1 MRVTVPTAD
10 LRDLLT
16 DDLPEGITLDLWPMT
31 DPPEGR
37 VDLAVMPYLVGAE
50 LLRVLDGADVG
61 WIQSQSLG
69 FDNIENFLPPGVGF
83 SNAVG
88 VHEAATAEIALGLIL
103 AAQRNLA
110 EHVLDQQ
117 RAVWRPRFGPGL
129 QSLTALVIGVGGV
142 GELIADHLARFGMEV
157 VRSAS
162 RARTDERGRI
172 HGPEEVPGLLGTA
185 DVVVLATPL
194 NPTTKG
200 FFDAALIGRMKP
212 GALLVNI
219 GRGALV
225 DTDALVAA
233 CRAGRVRAALDV
245 VDPEP
250 LPADHPLWSAPGV
263 LITPHVGGR
272 STTMINRVAALVARQ
287 IRHLAAGEP
296 LENPV
301 PAVMREVA
309 PR

>member
-1 MRVTVPTAD
+1 MRVTVPT
-10 LRDLLT
+10 
-16 DDLPEGITLDLWPMT
+16 DDLYRRLAGAMPDGVHLDLWPMAE
-31 DPPEGR
+31 PPTGSI
-37 VDLAVMPYLVGAE
+37 DLAVMPYLVGAE
-50 LLRVLDGADVG
+50 VLRVLDGADVG

-69 FDNIENFLPPGVGF
+69 YDNVERYLPAGIGF

-103 AAQRNLA
+103 AAQRNLVA
-110 EHVLDQQ
+110 HVLDQQ

-142 GELIADHLARFGMEV
+142 GGLIADHLARFDMRV
-157 VRSAS
+157 VRAAS
-162 RARTDERGRI
+162 RARLTEDGPV
-172 HGPEEVPGLLGTA
+172 HGPEEVPALVGEA
-185 DVVVLATPL
+185 DLIVLATPL
-194 NPTTKG
+194 TPATRG
-200 FFDAALIGRMKP
+200 FFDAAMIGRMKP

-225 DTDALVAA
+225 DTDALAAA
-233 CRAGRVRAALDV
+233 CLGEHVRAALDV

-272 STTMINRVAALVARQ
+272 SATMIDRIVALLTRQ
-287 IRHLAAGEP
+287 ISHLAAGEP
-296 LENPV
+296 FENPV
-301 PAVMREVA
+301 AAVMRDVA
-309 PR
+309 PG

>member
-1 MRVTVPTAD
+1 MRVTVPTED
-10 LRDLLT
+10 LRQLLA
-16 DDLPEGITLDLWPMT
+16 DDLPEGVTLDLWPMT
-31 DPPEGR
+31 DPPQGR

-61 WIQSQSLG
+61 WIQSQALG
-69 FDNIENFLPPGVGF
+69 YDNIENFLPAGVGF
-83 SNAVG
+83 SNAVS

-103 AAQRNLA
+103 AAQRNLPD
-110 EHVLDQQ
+110 HVLDQQ
-117 RAVWRPRFGPGL
+117 RAVWRPRTGPGL
-129 QSLTALVIGVGGV
+129 QSLTALVIGIGGV
-142 GELIADHLARFGMEV
+142 GGLIADHLSRFGMDV
-157 VRSAS
+157 LRAAS
-162 RARTDERGRI
+162 RGRSDLSGPV
-172 HGPEEVPGLLGTA
+172 HGPDEVPDLLARA
-185 DVVVLATPL
+185 DIVVLATPL
-194 NPTTKG
+194 TPATRG
-200 FFDAALIGRMKP
+200 FFGAGLIGRMKP

-233 CRAGRVRAALDV
+233 CRAERVRAALDV

-250 LPADHPLWSAPGV
+250 LPPDHPLWTAPGV

-272 STTMINRVAALVARQ
+272 TSTMIDRVAALISRQ

-301 PAVMREVA
+301 PAVMRGV
-309 PR
+309 RL

>member
-10 LRDLLT
+10 LHELLV
-16 DDLPEGITLDLWPMT
+16 DDLPEGVTLDLWPMT
-31 DPPEGR
+31 DPPQGR

-61 WIQSQSLG
+61 WVQSQSLG
-69 FDNIENFLPPGVGF
+69 YDNVENFLPAGIGF

-110 EHVLDQQ
+110 EHVLDQK

-142 GELIADHLARFGMEV
+142 GGLIAEHLTRFGMDV
-157 VRSAS
+157 IRSAS
-162 RARTDERGRI
+162 RARTDEHGTV
-172 HGPEEVPGLLGTA
+172 HGPDEVAELVGRA

-194 NPTTKG
+194 TPETRG
-200 FFDAALIGRMKP
+200 FFGSGLIARMKP

-233 CRAGRVRAALDV
+233 CMGEHVRAALDV

-250 LPADHPLWSAPGV
+250 LPPDHPLWSAPGV

-296 LENPV
+296 MENPV
-301 PAVMREVA
+301 AAVMRPAEG
-309 PR
+309 

>member
-10 LRDLLT
+10 LHELLA
-16 DDLPEGITLDLWPMT
+16 DDLPEGVTLDLWPMT

-61 WIQSQSLG
+61 WVQSQSLG
-69 FDNIENFLPPGVGF
+69 YDNVENFLPAGIGF

-110 EHVLDQQ
+110 DHVLDQQ

-142 GELIADHLARFGMEV
+142 GGLIAEHLSRFGMDV
-157 VRSAS
+157 IRSAS
-162 RARTDERGRI
+162 RARTDTLGTV
-172 HGPEEVPGLLGTA
+172 HGPDEVADLVGRA

-194 NPTTKG
+194 TPETKG
-200 FFDAALIGRMKP
+200 FFGSGLIARMKP

-233 CRAGRVRAALDV
+233 CMGEHVRAALDV

-250 LPADHPLWSAPGV
+250 LPPDHPLWSAPGV

-296 LENPV
+296 LESPV
-301 PAVMREVA
+301 AAVMRPAEG
-309 PR
+309 

>member
-1 MRVTVPTAD
+1 MRVTVPTAE
-10 LRDLLT
+10 LHQLLA
-16 DDLPEGITLDLWPMT
+16 DDLPEGVTLDIWSMG
-31 DPPEGR
+31 DPVQGR

-69 FDNIENFLPPGVGF
+69 YDNVENFLPAGIGF

-103 AAQRNLA
+103 AAQRNIA
-110 EHVLDQQ
+110 DHVLDQQ

-142 GELIADHLARFGMEV
+142 GGLIAEHLDRFGMDV
-157 VRSAS
+157 LRSAS
-162 RARTDERGRI
+162 RARTDDLGTV
-172 HGPEEVPGLLGTA
+172 HGPDEVADLLGRA

-194 NPTTKG
+194 TPATKG
-200 FFDAALIGRMKP
+200 FFDSSLIGRMKQ

-233 CRAGRVRAALDV
+233 CMGERVRAALDV

-250 LPADHPLWSAPGV
+250 LPPDHPLWGAPGV

-272 STTMINRVAALVARQ
+272 STTMINRVAALVKRQ

-301 PAVMREVA
+301 PAVMRDAVA
-309 PR
+309 

>member
-1 MRVTVPTAD
+1 MRVTVPT
-10 LRDLLT
+10 
-16 DDLPEGITLDLWPMT
+16 DDLFQRLSGTLPDGVQLDLWPMT
-31 DPPEGR
+31 DPPTGR
-37 VDLAVMPYLVGAE
+37 VDLAVMPYLLGAE

-61 WIQSQSLG
+61 WIQSQALG
-69 FDNIENFLPPGVGF
+69 YDNVENFLPAGVGY

-88 VHEAATAEIALGLIL
+88 VHEAATAEITLALIL

-110 EHVLDQQ
+110 AHVLDQQ

-129 QSLTALVIGVGGV
+129 QSLNALVIGVGGV
-142 GELIADHLARFGMEV
+142 GGLIAEHLSRFGMDV
-157 VRSAS
+157 VRAAS
-162 RARTDERGRI
+162 RARADAVGPV
-172 HGPEEVPGLLGTA
+172 HGPDEVPDLLGAA

-194 NPTTKG
+194 TPETRG
-200 FFDAALIGRMKP
+200 FFDATMIARMKP

-233 CRAGRVRAALDV
+233 CMGEHVRAALDV

-272 STTMINRVAALVARQ
+272 SLTMIDRVVALVSRQ
-287 IRHLAAGEP
+287 IGHLAAGEP
-296 LENPV
+296 LENQV
-301 PAVMREVA
+301 PGVMRA
-309 PR
+309 AG